1 MSATYNAVTITVAHT
16 NAGLTVC
23 TNMARPAVGKALS
36 PPDIMALELMTAA
49 LRAGCA
55 VHYDPAS
62 VPLVSLA
69 MDLLHPEALGHAVTP
84 EVRQRARDA
93 LGERSPGV
101 DMDAVHRSRAGV
113 L

>member
-1 MSATYNAVTITVAHT
+1 MKEIYKALTITITHT
-16 NAGLTVC
+16 KDGLTVC
-23 TNMARPAVGKALS
+23 TNMPQPAVGKALTG
-36 PPDIMALELMTAA
+36 PDMMALELMNTA
-49 LRAGCA
+49 LRAGCM
-55 VHYDPAS
+55 VYFDPAS
-62 VPLVSLA
+62 VPLVCLA

-113 L
+113 V